1 LNSVI
6 SIEGLKKAYPVV
18 KNYRELLFHPL
29 KKKYTV
35 ALDGIDLQIQSGKCF
50 CLLGPNGAGKTTLIK
65 ILSTLVLPDE
75 GIALV
80 DGLDVKKDAHL
91 VKTRIGF
98 AMNEE
103 RSFSWRLTGRQNLE
117 FYASLYNIPRSR
129 IRAHIQSAIEF
140 TGLDEAIDF
149 RFNTYSS
156 GMRQMLSFARAL
168 LTDSRIVF
176 VDEPTRS
183 LDPQSAER
191 VRTFLKHELV
201 MNQGRTVFWATHD
214 LTEAQGN
221 ADELAIIVKGQIRAC
236 GTVPQLTRDG
246 ELSILEVYH
255 RTVGSCPD
263 IQNM

>member
-1 LNSVI
+1 M
-6 SIEGLKKAYPVV
+6 V

-29 KKKYTV
+29 RKNKV
-35 ALDGIDLQIQSGKCF
+35 NALNGIALDVPQGKCF

-75 GIALV
+75 GTALV
-80 DGLDVKKDAHL
+80 DGFDVKKDAHL

-129 IRAHIQSAIEF
+129 IQAHIQKAIEF

-191 VRTFLKHELV
+191 VRAFLKHELAR
-201 MNQGRTVFWATHD
+201 NQGRTVFWATHD
-214 LTEAQGN
+214 LAEAQGN
-221 ADELAIIVKGQIRAC
+221 ADKLAIIVKGQIRAC

-246 ELSILEVYH
+246 ELSILEVYN
-255 RTVGSCPD
+255 RTVGSGPD
-263 IQNM
+263 IKNM